1 MPNQLVTSEH
11 PSLDDW
17 LPRPTVRV
25 AHHRDSTAAPDRLWH
40 EASMLELDDCAALGR
55 LVRWKIPDLEPGLT
69 FDRMLREPPFVLLH
83 ESPHRVL
90 SGLAGRIWT
99 LRRDYPHLSGP
110 DAYRA
115 WETAGTARVLFG
127 IWVDAASSGSKLS
140 VEVRVQALGIKGK
153 IGVTAL
159 GPLIRS
165 CEHLLGAEAL
175 RAAAHR
181 AEQPA

>member
-1 MPNQLVTSEH
+1 MNVTAHH

-17 LPRPTVRV
+17 MPRPTVRV
-25 AHHRDSTAAPDRLWH
+25 AHHRDSVAPADRLWH

-55 LVRWKIPDLEPGLT
+55 LVRWRIPGLGPGLT

-83 ESPHRVL
+83 ESSHRVL

-99 LRRDYPHLSGP
+99 LRRDYPDLSGP

-115 WETAGTARVLFG
+115 WQTSGTARVLFCV
-127 IWVDAASSGSKLS
+127 WVDSAASGSRLS
-140 VEVRVQALGIKGK
+140 VEVRVQALGIKGRV
-153 IGVTAL
+153 GVTAL
-159 GPLIRS
+159 GPLIHS
-165 CEHLLGAEAL
+165 CEHLLSAEAL

-181 AEQPA
+181 AE

>member
-1 MPNQLVTSEH
+1 MSATAQN

-17 LPRPTVRV
+17 LPQPTVRV
-25 AHHRDSTAAPDRLWH
+25 THHRVTAASADRLWN
-40 EASMLELDDCAALGR
+40 EASILQIDDCAALGR
-55 LVRWKIPDLEPGLT
+55 LVRWKIPGLRPNLT

-99 LRRDYPHLSGP
+99 LHGDYPDLRSP
-110 DAYRA
+110 DGYRA
-115 WETAGTARVLFG
+115 WDEAGTARVLFG
-127 IWVDAASSGSKLS
+127 IWMDAAPSGSRLT
-140 VEVRVQALGIKGK
+140 VEVRVQALGLKGR

-181 AEQPA
+181 AEQPG

>member
-1 MPNQLVTSEH
+1 MGATTQSPA
-11 PSLDDW
+11 LDDW
-17 LPRPTVRV
+17 LPHPTVRV
-25 AHHRDSTAAPDRLWH
+25 AHHRESVAPGDRLWH

-55 LVRWKIPDLEPGLT
+55 LVRWKIPDLGPTVT

-83 ESPHRVL
+83 ESRHRVL

-99 LRRDYPHLSGP
+99 MRRDYPHLSGP

-115 WETAGTARVLFG
+115 WATGGTARVLFG
-127 IWVDAASSGSKLS
+127 IWVDSVPAGSRLT
-140 VEVRVQALGIKGK
+140 VEVRVQALGLKGRV
-153 IGVTAL
+153 GVTAL

-175 RAAAHR
+175 RAATHR
-181 AEQPA
+181 AEQPS

>member
-1 MPNQLVTSEH
+1 MTATAQH

-25 AHHRDSTAAPDRLWH
+25 AHHRDSVAAADRLWE
-40 EASMLELDDCAALGR
+40 EASLLKLDDCAALGR
-55 LVRWKIPDLEPGLT
+55 LVRWKIPGLESGLT
-69 FDRMLREPPFVLLH
+69 FDQMLREAPFVMLH

-99 LRRDYPHLSGP
+99 LHRDYPHLSGP

-115 WETAGTARVLFG
+115 WETGGTARVLFG
-127 IWVDAASSGSKLS
+127 IWVDGLPSGSRLT
-140 VEVRVQALGIKGK
+140 VEVRVQALGIKGRV
-153 IGVTAL
+153 GVTAL